1 MKLAH
6 PFIQLPL
13 LFDAP
18 RLAAEVAALGES
30 VWMPHPQG
38 FPGNSMLPLIAVNGD
53 PANESFSGEM
63 QATAHLLRC
72 PTLMQTIAALGVT
85 AGRSRLMRL
94 SGHAEV
100 TRHADQGYYWL
111 DRVRVHVPLVTQPT
125 VRFECGDAQVNMAAG
140 ECWIFD
146 TWRQHRVLNDAEDSR
161 IHLVV
166 DTVGGE
172 RFWSMAAVGRGHDGK
187 PLSDRWAPQQVLPQ
201 PNITPELVLE
211 SVNVPQVMSPWELSA
226 RIGFLL
232 AEAQPH
238 AGLTQVQHAAGRLRN
253 QWYPLWAA
261 HGERESGWPAY
272 RLVIDEFMQAMR
284 RVGGQIVLKNE
295 MLFAGSMLAQ
305 VGKMA
310 VVLQSAAAD
319 AIRAPDEARVAV
331 PAPMPTPLVS
341 TSATSTP
348 VPRSATTPTDAQ
360 FDRPIFVVSSPRS
373 GSTML
378 FEALAQARD
387 VFTIGGESHALI
399 EGMPELSPVTNGLG
413 SNRLTSMSAT
423 AAVANT
429 LRERFRAALVDRDGH
444 RLDSGRVRMLEKTP
458 KNSLRVPFLAQ
469 VFPEAQFVYL
479 YRDPCETMGS
489 MIDAWNSGRF
499 RTYPGLPGWQGVAWS
514 LLLIPGWPTLIG
526 KSAGEIVATQ
536 WETATRL
543 LLDDLEALPSD
554 RVHSVRYEALHAAPE
569 PSLQRLS
576 TALGLERDRPLD
588 GSLPLSRYTL
598 SAPAPDKW
606 RRHAAEIEPQLP
618 RLRDTMARADAFAR
632 H

>member
-38 FPGNSMLPLIAVNGD
+38 FPGNSMLPLVAVNGE
-53 PANESFSGEM
+53 PANESFSGAM
-63 QATAHLLRC
+63 QATPLLARC
-72 PTLMQTIAALGVT
+72 PTLTQTIAALGVT

-146 TWRQHRVLNDAEDSR
+146 TWRQHRVLNDAEESR

-172 RFWSMAAVGRGHDGK
+172 RFWSMVAAGRSHDHK
-187 PLSDRWAPQQVLPQ
+187 PLSERWSPRQVLPQ
-201 PNITPELVLE
+201 QDATPDLVLE
-211 SVNVPQVMSPWELSA
+211 SVNVPKVMSPWELSA

-238 AGLTQVQHAAGRLRN
+238 PGLAQVQQAAGRLRN

-272 RLVIDEFMQAMR
+272 RAAIDEFMQEMR
-284 RVGGQIVLKNE
+284 RVGGQIILKNE

-305 VGKMA
+305 VGKIA

-319 AIRAPDEARVAV
+319 AIRAPDEARVVA
-331 PAPMPTPLVS
+331 PA
-341 TSATSTP
+341 ATTLTKP
-348 VPRSATTPTDAQ
+348 VAPNAATPTDAQ

-378 FEALAQARD
+378 FEALAQARG
-387 VFTIGGESHALI
+387 VFTIGGESHTLI

-429 LRERFRAALVDRDGH
+429 LRERFRAALVDRDGQ
-444 RLDSGRVRMLEKTP
+444 RPPPGRVRMLEKTP

-469 VFPEAQFVYL
+469 VFSEAQFVYL
-479 YRDPCETMGS
+479 YRDACETMGS

-499 RTYPGLPGWQGVAWS
+499 RTYPGLPGWLEPAWS
-514 LLLIPGWPTLIG
+514 LLLIPGWPSLIG
-526 KSAGEIVATQ
+526 KSLGEVVATQ

-543 LLDDLEALPSD
+543 LLDDLEGLPAG
-554 RVHSVRYEALHAAPE
+554 RVQTVRYDELHAAPE

-576 TALGLERDRPLD
+576 AALGLERDRPLD

-606 RRHAAEIEPQLP
+606 RRHAAAIEPQLP
-618 RLRDTMARADAFAR
+618 RLRVTMERADAFTR
-632 H
+632 R

>member
-18 RLAAEVAALGES
+18 RLASEVAALGES

-38 FPGNSMLPLIAVNGD
+38 FPGNSMLPLVAVNGE
-53 PANESFSGEM
+53 PANESFSGAM
-63 QATAHLLRC
+63 QATPHLARC
-72 PTLMQTIAALGVT
+72 PYLMQTIAALGVT

-125 VRFECGDAQVNMAAG
+125 VRFECGDAHVNMAAG

-146 TWRQHRVLNDAEDSR
+146 TWRQHRVLNDAEESR

-172 RFWSMAAVGRGHDGK
+172 QFWSMAAAGRSHDGQ
-187 PLSDRWAPQQVLPQ
+187 PLSERWSPRQVLPQ
-201 PNITPELVLE
+201 QDATPELVLE
-211 SVNVPQVMSPWELSA
+211 SVNVPKVMSPWELSA
-226 RIGFLL
+226 RISFLL

-238 AGLTQVQHAAGRLRN
+238 PGLARVQQAAGRLRN

-272 RLVIDEFMQAMR
+272 RAAIDEFMQEMR

-319 AIRAPDEARVAV
+319 AIRAPDEARVVA
-331 PAPMPTPLVS
+331 PA
-341 TSATSTP
+341 ATTISTP
-348 VPRSATTPTDAQ
+348 VTRSAATPIDAQ
-360 FDRPIFVVSSPRS
+360 FERPIFVVSSPRS

-387 VFTIGGESHALI
+387 VFTIGGESHTII

-413 SNRLTSMSAT
+413 SNRLTTMSAT
-423 AAVANT
+423 AAVATT
-429 LRERFRAALVDRDGH
+429 LRERFRAALVDRDG
-444 RLDSGRVRMLEKTP
+444 RRPDAGRVRMLEKTP

-499 RTYPGLPGWQGVAWS
+499 RTYPGLPGWQGPAWS
-514 LLLIPGWPTLIG
+514 LLLIPGWPALIG
-526 KSAGEIVATQ
+526 KSLGEIVATQ
-536 WETATRL
+536 WDTATRL
-543 LLDDLEALPSD
+543 LLDDLEALPGG
-554 RVHSVRYEALHAAPE
+554 RVQTVRYDELHAAPE
-569 PSLQRLS
+569 PTLQRLS

-588 GSLPLSRYTL
+588 GRLPLSRYTL

-606 RRHAAEIEPQLP
+606 RRHAAAIEPQLP

-632 H
+632 S